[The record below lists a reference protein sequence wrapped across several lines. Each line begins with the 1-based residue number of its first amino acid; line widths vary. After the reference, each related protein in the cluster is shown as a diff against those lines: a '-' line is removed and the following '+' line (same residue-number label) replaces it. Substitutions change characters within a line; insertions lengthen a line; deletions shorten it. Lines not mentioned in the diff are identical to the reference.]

1 MKRLFDILISSIG
14 LILSSPLWLVFSLA
28 IKLEDRGSIFY
39 PQNRVGKNGKIF
51 KALKLRSMIPDTEK
65 DSGLVQAVEDDPRVT
80 KIGSILRAT
89 AMDELHQLIN
99 IFKGNISF
107 AGPRALQPYEIE
119 VRGESGMD

>member
-14 LILSSPLWLVFSLA
+14 LILPSPLWLVFSLA
-28 IKLEDRGSIFY
+28 IKLEDIGSIFY

-89 AMDELHQLIN
+89 AMDELPQLIN